1 MDKPISTFKEL
12 RERTKLSS
20 NSKTKTSKEKR
31 QDKINNLQDNPQ
43 LWKFLEQYLNED
55 LTGLNKSFIKFRSIY
70 QSGRRYSGKEWI
82 EMLSELLGEID

>member
-31 QDKINNLQDNPQ
+31 QDKINQLQDNPQ

-55 LTGLNKSFIKFRSIY
+55 LNGLNKSFIKFRSIY
-70 QSGRRYSGKEWI
+70 QSGRRYYGKEWI

>member
-1 MDKPISTFKEL
+1 MDQSTTTFKDFM
-12 RERTKLSS
+12 ERTKISS
-20 NSKTKTSKEKR
+20 NSKPRTPKENR
-31 QDKINNLQDNPQ
+31 QVKINKLQENPQ

-55 LTGLNKSFIKFRSIY
+55 LNGLNKSFIKFRSIY